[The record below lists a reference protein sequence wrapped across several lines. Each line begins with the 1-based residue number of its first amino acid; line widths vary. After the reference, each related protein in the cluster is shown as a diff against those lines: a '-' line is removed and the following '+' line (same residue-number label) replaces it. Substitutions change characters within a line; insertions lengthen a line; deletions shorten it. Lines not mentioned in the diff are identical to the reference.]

1 MDREVVVYDGVRWH
15 HLQQGHHEQLLCI
28 IIMSSINFISHA
40 AHTLDSVLM
49 NFRKKVLMCMIPS
62 RQVNDITWS
71 IPEHDHHQ
79 DVRMLVTND
88 NFNITKH

>member
-1 MDREVVVYDGVRWH
+1 M
-15 HLQQGHHEQLLCI
+15 EQILCI
-28 IIMSSINFISHA
+28 MLLILCIINFISHA

-71 IPEHDHHQ
+71 IPEHDRNQ
-79 DVRMLVTND
+79 DVRMLVTDN

>member
-1 MDREVVVYDGVRWH
+1 MMVSG
-15 HLQQGHHEQLLCI
+15 GIIFNKGIMEQILCI
-28 IIMSSINFISHA
+28 IIMSSINFISNA

-49 NFRKKVLMCMIPS
+49 NFRKNVLMCMIPS

-71 IPEHDHHQ
+71 IPEHDRHQ
-79 DVRMLVTND
+79 DVRMLVTDN

>member
-1 MDREVVVYDGVRWH
+1 MMVSG
-15 HLQQGHHEQLLCI
+15 GIIFNKGIMEQILCI
-28 IIMSSINFISHA
+28 IIMSINFISHA

-49 NFRKKVLMCMIPS
+49 NFRKKVLICMIPS

-79 DVRMLVTND
+79 DVRMLVTDD